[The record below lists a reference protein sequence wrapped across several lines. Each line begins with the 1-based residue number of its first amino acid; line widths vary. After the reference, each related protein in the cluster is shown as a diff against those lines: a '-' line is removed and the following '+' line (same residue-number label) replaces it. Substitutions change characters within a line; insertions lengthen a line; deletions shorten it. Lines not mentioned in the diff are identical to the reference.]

1 MISNY
6 AKKNKNMKAT
16 MYTLSHVLLLRL
28 KCHKIKLLTKNY
40 PFPVICQAISKSMDT
55 CISLKKVGESQ
66 NVKCMKL
73 LFDFSC
79 KSPVALKHME
89 YK

>member
-1 MISNY
+1 
-6 AKKNKNMKAT
+6 
-16 MYTLSHVLLLRL
+16 
-28 KCHKIKLLTKNY
+28 
-40 PFPVICQAISKSMDT
+40 MDT

-89 YK
+89 YKWKKEYIERDRDGEVEKNDSI